1 MEFYILRALFP
12 ALIIDIYL
20 TIRWLDRDKK
30 ALAAFA
36 TILLYPINTFAWVV
50 FLGQTNPAFSG
61 QGALGLAFLMGVGIV
76 ITILR
81 LIFGMVVFFQI
92 KRR

>member
-1 MEFYILRALFP
+1 MEFYILRVLFP
-12 ALIIDIYL
+12 ALIIDVYL
-20 TIRWLDRDKK
+20 TIRWLNQEKK

-61 QGALGLAFLMGVGIV
+61 QGAIGLAFLAGIGIV
-76 ITILR
+76 VTILR
-81 LIFGMVVFFQI
+81 LIFGVFVFL
-92 KRR
+92 